1 MSPKDRALAFANGMF
16 SGHSDLYLEEL
27 IAAFEAVAQEE
38 REACAKIAED
48 YGGYQGE
55 GSQIAAEIRAR
66 KA

>member
-1 MSPKDRALAFANGMF
+1 MNIPPLPPG
-16 SGHSDLYLEEL
+16 LTEEQR
-27 IAAFEAVAQEE
+27 IAVHQMMDEVAKAE